1 MRRRRCAVKFK
12 SKTTG
17 GDKLARK
24 LERIGS
30 KSTDS
35 LGIALGKAVLMLHG
49 EAVRG
54 VATLSSGEKQTRY
67 NPTREVTASKPGDP
81 PNVDFGVFLKSIQFE
96 VDLSSNTGYVGSND
110 KRAPWFEFGTK
121 NMRPRPWLT
130 PAIKAKK
137 EDILRLFKNIKF
149 GIGD

>member
-1 MRRRRCAVKFK
+1 MRFK
-12 SKTTG
+12 AKVTP
-17 GDKLARK
+17 GDKLAKK

-35 LGIALGKAVLMLHG
+35 LGIALGKSVLLIHG

-54 VATLSSGEKQTRY
+54 VATLSSGEVQTRY
-67 NPTREVTASKPGDP
+67 NPRREVTASKPGDP
-81 PNVDFGVFLKSIQFE
+81 PNVDFGVFMKSIQFE
-96 VDLSSNTGYVGSND
+96 VDLASNTGYVGSND

-121 NMRPRPWLT
+121 HMKPRPWLT

-137 EDILRLFKNIKF
+137 EEILKLFKGINF
-149 GIGD
+149 GVGD